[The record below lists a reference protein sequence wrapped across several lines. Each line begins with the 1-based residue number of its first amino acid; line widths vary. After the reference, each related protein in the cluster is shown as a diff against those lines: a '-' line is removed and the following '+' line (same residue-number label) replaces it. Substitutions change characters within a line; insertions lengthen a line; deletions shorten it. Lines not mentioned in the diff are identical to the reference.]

1 MDILHIDKA
10 AFDKLA
16 LQDKPVVRPLHE
28 ARQGFGGDRR

>member
-16 LQDKPVVRPLHE
+16 LQIKIIFSFIFTDI
-28 ARQGFGGDRR
+28 F